1 MRIMKKAIAIIIPP
15 VLSYFV
21 AFLGLFIS
29 IYLKSVF
36 FEQLFPNLQGNQLVS
51 LILDVFFFLMIS
63 FFFVVLTKLIY
74 KDIRILGFSKK
85 DFLKK
90 FILGYLIGGLLIAF
104 IVFGYVLIGG
114 ADFQEVFSK
123 SSWSKLLISIVF
135 YLAQGSQ
142 EEVISRGFVLGGI
155 AKKTN
160 LLWGVVVSSLFFML
174 MHLSNTG
181 GFTLEL
187 LDYFLIGMVWAL
199 LRILFSNTWV
209 AAASHGAYNFFM
221 SDFFGLANSPKDSEG
236 ILFQTI
242 YHSSIDY
249 MSIIVSL
256 FVLIILVILIW
267 RKRDIF
273 NKPLQLERNIFSK
286 SNL

>member
-104 IVFGYVLIGG
+104 IVFGYVLLGG
-114 ADFQEVFSK
+114 ADFQEVFAK
-123 SSWSKLLISIVF
+123 SSWSTLLISMVF

-174 MHLSNTG
+174 MHLSNAG

-187 LDYFLIGMVWAL
+187 IDYFLIGMVWAL

-221 SDFFGLANSPKDSEG
+221 SDFFGLANSTQDSEG

-249 MSIIVSL
+249 MSIFVSL

-273 NKPLQLERNIFSK
+273 NKPLQLE
-286 SNL
+286 

>member
-1 MRIMKKAIAIIIPP
+1 
-15 VLSYFV
+15 
-21 AFLGLFIS
+21 
-29 IYLKSVF
+29 
-36 FEQLFPNLQGNQLVS
+36 
-51 LILDVFFFLMIS
+51 MIS

>member
-114 ADFQEVFSK
+114 ADFQEVFAK
-123 SSWSKLLISIVF
+123 SSWSTLLISMVF

-155 AKKTN
+155 AEKTN

-174 MHLSNTG
+174 MHLSNAG

-187 LDYFLIGMVWAL
+187 IDYFLIGMVWAL
-199 LRILFSNTWV
+199 LRVLFSNTWV

-256 FVLIILVILIW
+256 FVFIILVILIW

-273 NKPLQLERNIFSK
+273 NKPLQLE
-286 SNL
+286 

>member
-114 ADFQEVFSK
+114 ADFQEIFAK
-123 SSWSKLLISIVF
+123 SSWSTLLISMVF

-174 MHLSNTG
+174 MHLSNAG

-187 LDYFLIGMVWAL
+187 IDYFLIGMVWAL
-199 LRILFSNTWV
+199 LRVLFSNTWV

-273 NKPLQLERNIFSK
+273 NKPLQLE
-286 SNL
+286 

>member
-1 MRIMKKAIAIIIPP
+1 MRIMKKAIAIIIPL

-114 ADFQEVFSK
+114 ADFQEVFAK
-123 SSWSKLLISIVF
+123 SSWSTLLISMVF

-174 MHLSNTG
+174 MHLSNAG

-187 LDYFLIGMVWAL
+187 IDYFLIGMVWAL

-221 SDFFGLANSPKDSEG
+221 SDFFGLANSTQDSEG

-249 MSIIVSL
+249 MSIFVSL

-273 NKPLQLERNIFSK
+273 NKPLQLE
-286 SNL
+286 

>member
-114 ADFQEVFSK
+114 ADFQEVFAK
-123 SSWSKLLISIVF
+123 SSWSTLLISIVF

-174 MHLSNTG
+174 MHLSNAG

-187 LDYFLIGMVWAL
+187 IDYFLIGMV
-199 LRILFSNTWV
+199 
-209 AAASHGAYNFFM
+209 
-221 SDFFGLANSPKDSEG
+221 
-236 ILFQTI
+236 
-242 YHSSIDY
+242 
-249 MSIIVSL
+249 
-256 FVLIILVILIW
+256 
-267 RKRDIF
+267 
-273 NKPLQLERNIFSK
+273 
-286 SNL
+286 

>member
-114 ADFQEVFSK
+114 ADFQEVFAK
-123 SSWSKLLISIVF
+123 FSWSTLLISMVF

-155 AKKTN
+155 AEKTN

-174 MHLSNTG
+174 MHLSNAG

-187 LDYFLIGMVWAL
+187 IDYFLIGMVWAL
-199 LRILFSNTWV
+199 LRVLFSNTWV

-273 NKPLQLERNIFSK
+273 NKPLQLE
-286 SNL
+286 